1 MDNET
6 IDEATGEVV
15 EGETGMMIPVR
26 EAETGPGTGIQVSP
40 DYKPTTLLDYSA
52 LMMAARAHPRNMN
65 LAIKQAEAIVTMNE
79 TTAKECFYALPRGGK
94 KISGE
99 SVGMA
104 ETLAACYGNMNITT
118 DEIKVLREEGVVEV
132 RGFIMDCETGL
143 TYSSIVRRG
152 IKYGPN
158 HKYKPGELFDDDMIN
173 MTTGAAISI
182 LYRNLVLRIIPRPI
196 RKHIYQRALE
206 VATGDGKTF
215 SERQL
220 RCVEHW
226 GTEMGVDKSK
236 LLLHLGYTEVK
247 DLNIQ
252 DFEYLLGIENAI
264 KTGDTTIEEVFK
276 KDIIPPK
283 PGEKPKDIDAVTADM
298 KAKAEAP
305 PAPPEA
311 PEEPEMP
318 EPTLSAEE
326 QLARDQAAWSK
337 EQERKKAAEEPKPTR
352 QPKDSP
358 KPPGD
363 TPKKPAAPS
372 TSEPEQVPEHPEPPP
387 VEDVGMPGA
396 PIARP
401 KN

>member
-1 MDNET
+1 MADNEV
-6 IDEATGEVV
+6 IDEATGEVIL
-15 EGETGMMIPVR
+15 EAEAGMMIPVR
-26 EAETGPGTGIQVSP
+26 EAEAGAGTGIQVSP

-52 LMMAARAHPRNMN
+52 LMLAARAHPRDMN
-65 LAIKQAEAIVTMNE
+65 LALKQAEAIVTMSE
-79 TTAKECFYALPRGGK
+79 TTAKECFYALPRGGT

-143 TYSSIVRRG
+143 TYSSIVRRS

-196 RKHIYQRALE
+196 RKHIYQRALS

-215 SERQL
+215 SERQ
-220 RCVEHW
+220 RKCVEHW
-226 GTEMGVDKSK
+226 GEMGVDKSK

-264 KTGDTTIEEVFK
+264 KTGDIKVEEVFK
-276 KDIIPPK
+276 KDLVIPPK

-298 KAKAEAP
+298 KAKAET

-311 PEEPEMP
+311 PDEPEMP
-318 EPTLSAEE
+318 EPVLTP
-326 QLARDQAAWSK
+326 
-337 EQERKKAAEEPKPTR
+337 EQEQARQKAAETPEPAKEPDPPPEDLVTPGKPV
-352 QPKDSP
+352 
-358 KPPGD
+358 
-363 TPKKPAAPS
+363 APS
-372 TSEPEQVPEHPEPPP
+372 TSEPEQAPGPPEPPP
-387 VEDVGMPGA
+387 IEDVGLPGA

-401 KN
+401 DEA